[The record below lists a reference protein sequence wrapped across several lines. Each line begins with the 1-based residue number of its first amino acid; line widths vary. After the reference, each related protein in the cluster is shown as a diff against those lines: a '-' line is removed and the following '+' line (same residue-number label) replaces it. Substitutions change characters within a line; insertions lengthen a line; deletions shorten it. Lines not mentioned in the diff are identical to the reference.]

1 MHIQIS
7 YDDGIA
13 RDAKIEEVIQKVCDE
28 VSRVYGLEDD
38 ELSILLCDNKK
49 IHELNKE
56 YRGIDRPTDV
66 LSLMKGT
73 ITKVVKR
80 NITYWGI

>member
-7 YDDGIA
+7 YDDDID
-13 RDAKIEEVIQKVCDE
+13 RDSKIEEIIQKVCDE

-38 ELSILLCDNKK
+38 ELSILLCYNKR

-56 YRGIDRPTDV
+56 
-66 LSLMKGT
+66 
-73 ITKVVKR
+73 
-80 NITYWGI
+80 